1 MAQMRDEI
9 SRVQADRDRFE
20 QRVNQLELQAAEARD
35 ARKQDKP
42 AEPGPA
48 QAPQTPKLRIVH
60 LAPGQQPEGPTDP
73 PAPTSAPEED
83 DNAPRPTIRVVGTPG
98 RGRMPDRIEQ
108 TNPEEPQ
115 PPKAGRPSAL
125 DPEAR
130 RAYDAAL
137 ALVQSGKHAQ
147 ALDAF
152 AAFLVRWPDHPYAD
166 NATYWRGEAYYAQ
179 GEFMRAA
186 EQFEG
191 VLARFPSGNKA
202 PDALLKLGMCSVKL
216 GNPQKARSLFERLLK
231 EHPRSDAAKRIP
243 QENR

>member
-1 MAQMRDEI
+1 MAQMREEI

-20 QRVNQLELQAAEARD
+20 QRVNQLELQAAESRD
-35 ARKQDKP
+35 PKKADKP
-42 AEPGPA
+42 ADPGSAPA
-48 QAPQTPKLRIVH
+48 AQTPKLRIVH
-60 LAPGQQPEGPTDP
+60 LAPGQPEEAPATPP
-73 PAPTSAPEED
+73 PAPVTEED
-83 DNAPRPTIRVVGTPG
+83 DGAPRPTIRVVGTPG
-98 RGRMPDRIEQ
+98 RGRVPDRIEQ

-115 PPKAGRPSAL
+115 PARPGRPSAL

-202 PDALLKLGMCSVKL
+202 PDALLKLGMCHVKL
-216 GNPQKARSLFERLLK
+216 GNPQKAKALFERLLK